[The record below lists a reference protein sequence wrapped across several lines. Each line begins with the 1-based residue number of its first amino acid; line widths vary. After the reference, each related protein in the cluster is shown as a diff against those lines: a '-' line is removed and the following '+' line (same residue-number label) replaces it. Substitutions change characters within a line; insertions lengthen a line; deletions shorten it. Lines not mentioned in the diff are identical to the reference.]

1 MENKTEI
8 IIFIIAAMLLMI
20 CLALGILIF
29 FVVHR
34 KKMLEKEAKISSIE
48 KNKTTEI
55 FKASKE
61 AEEREREKVAK
72 ELHDGIVPALS
83 SVERNLERCLKD
95 FENDRFDPLKLRK
108 EITYIEETIETVRG
122 LSHDLIPRSLM
133 AFGLIKALSDHV
145 ARLNG
150 VNGKKSYFEN
160 SSTFEEQLPFTM
172 AEQLNIFRMCS
183 EILNNLSKH
192 AFYGYLKVTME
203 NPDNSLM
210 IDFIHDGK
218 GITNE
223 KIVEA
228 ENSNTGLGLKSLKSR
243 AIILNADINYTT
255 EDDTSCVSLKIPL
268 K

>member
-8 IIFIIAAMLLMI
+8 TIYIVSGILLMG
-20 CLALGILIF
+20 CFALGALTF
-29 FVVHR
+29 FIKHR
-34 KKMLEKEAKISSIE
+34 TNVLEEQARIASIE
-48 KNKTTEI
+48 RNKTTEI

-122 LSHDLIPRSLM
+122 LSHDLIPRSLL

-150 VNGKKSYFEN
+150 VNGKKSYFEII
-160 SSTFEEQLPFTM
+160 STFEEQLPFTM
-172 AEQLNIFRMCS
+172 GEQLNIFRMCS
-183 EILNNLSKH
+183 EILNNLGKH

-203 NPDNSLM
+203 YIDNSLI